1 MSLQD
6 EVYKAADTLRALAN
20 QGLCFAADGYARERY
35 TQILNVSAHL
45 VAALEHRA
53 TDEVM
58 AEYEGDFGHMGPHAG
73 VDAAVF
79 RDDKLLLIRRQDNGL
94 WALPGG
100 FIEPGET
107 LAEAVRR
114 ELHEE
119 AGVEGRIVSLLAV
132 LDSRLWKSSV
142 KFQLYHHIFFADID
156 DATPHALGGDGDGPT
171 AETLDGGFYGEHEL
185 PELHAG
191 HRDWVPLVFKL
202 YRGEVK
208 APYFDGDESG
218 T

>member
-20 QGLCFAADGYARERY
+20 QGLRFAQDGYARERY

-45 VAALEHRA
+45 VAALENRTA
-53 TDEVM
+53 DEVM
-58 AEYEGDFGHMGPHAG
+58 AEYEGDFTHMGPHAG

-79 RDDKLLLIRRQDNGL
+79 RDDKLLLIRRRDNGL

-107 LAEAVRR
+107 LAEATRR
-114 ELHEE
+114 ELLEE
-119 AGVEGRIVSLLAV
+119 AGVEGRVVSLLAV
-132 LDSRLWKSSV
+132 LDSRLWKSPV
-142 KFQLYHHIFFADID
+142 RFQLYHHILLADID
-156 DATPHALGGDGDGPT
+156 DATPRAPMGDGPT
-171 AETLDGGFYGEHEL
+171 TETLDAKFYGEHEL

-191 HRDWVPLVFKL
+191 HRDWVPLVFRL
-202 YRGEVK
+202 HRGEVK
-208 APYFDGDESG
+208 APYFDGIESS
-218 T
+218 